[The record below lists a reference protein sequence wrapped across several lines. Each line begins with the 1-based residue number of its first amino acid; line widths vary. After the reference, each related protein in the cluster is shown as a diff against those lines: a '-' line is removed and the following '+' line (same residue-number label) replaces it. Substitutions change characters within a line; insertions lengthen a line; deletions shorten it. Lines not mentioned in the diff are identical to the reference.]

1 MKRIFILFS
10 LGFLLAAA
18 FFTGCGKPQIRVS
31 SWPDS
36 EGTLIA
42 QMMVIM
48 LNENGFNA
56 IDMLSANTTQG
67 VHNAL
72 QEGSI
77 DIYPE
82 YTPFYV
88 EEDIGNPNSKIVW
101 LKPAPA
107 NSKWAIVVSKNL
119 SESANIKNLSDFT
132 AYVNSNKG
140 RIKLIC
146 SSDFITDKYALPL
159 FEQAYGFTLSSDQL
173 VIVPSNNHVYMGQQV
188 ASADN
193 EINATM
199 AYTTDGYLDAYDL
212 VLLQDDKSS
221 QPDFHPAPLV
231 RKEVYDKYGVQL
243 NRILTP
249 LFDSLN
255 DQVLRNLN
263 AQIGLTGKQATVEVA
278 RKFLVE
284 NGYFR
289 YSERQT
295 VQKAMDEMMKTKG
308 LKSVTPH
315 PGATSDMSAF
325 PSTQEALFSQ
335 NQNWPYMTWRTTRGT
350 YSCDSSGMVTQES
363 TGW

>member
-1 MKRIFILFS
+1 
-10 LGFLLAAA
+10 
-18 FFTGCGKPQIRVS
+18 
-31 SWPDS
+31 
-36 EGTLIA
+36 LIA
-42 QMMVIM
+42 QMIVIM

-56 IDMLSANTTQG
+56 IDLLSASTPEG
-67 VHNAL
+67 VHSAL

-82 YTPFYV
+82 YTPFYF
-88 EEDIGNPNSKIVW
+88 EEDLGNPNSGIVW

-107 NSKWAIVVSKNL
+107 NSKWTIVVSKKL
-119 SESANIKNLSDFT
+119 SESANIKNVSDFA

-140 RIKLIC
+140 RIKFIC

-159 FEQAYGFTLSSDQL
+159 FEQAYGFTLNSDQL
-173 VIVPSNNHVYMGQQV
+173 VIVPSNNHVYMGMQV
-188 ASADN
+188 ASPDSD
-193 EINATM
+193 INATM
-199 AYTTDGYLDAYDL
+199 AYTTDGYFSAYDL

-231 RKEVYDKYGVQL
+231 RKAVYDKYGDQL

-249 LFDSLN
+249 LFNSLN
-255 DQVLRNLN
+255 DQILRNLN

-278 RKFLVE
+278 RKYLAE

-289 YSERQT
+289 YNERQM
-295 VQKAMDEMMKTKG
+295 VQTAMDEMMQTKG

-315 PGATSDMSAF
+315 PEATSDMSAF
-325 PSTQEALFSQ
+325 PNTQYALYTE
-335 NQNWPYMTWRTTRGT
+335 NKNWPYITWRTTRGT
-350 YSCDSSGMVTQES
+350 YTCDSSGLVTQET